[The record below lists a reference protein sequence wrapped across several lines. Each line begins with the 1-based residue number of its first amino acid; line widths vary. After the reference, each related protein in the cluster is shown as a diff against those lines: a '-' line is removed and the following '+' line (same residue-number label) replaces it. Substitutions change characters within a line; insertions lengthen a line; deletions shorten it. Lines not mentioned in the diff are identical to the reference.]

1 MRPARADT
9 RSKPERGR
17 DYGYSNARVR
27 GMRSRLLPS
36 SFYDSFMECPDLQAT
51 IRALSGTE
59 YGPDLESKIL
69 HGQTFGAVDE
79 ALKENMVRTYR
90 KVLRV
95 VNGEGRFIVSTLLG
109 RWDLFDIKT
118 IIRGKHM
125 HLPAEEIEESL
136 IAAGELTK
144 VDLDALTNQ
153 EDVRG
158 VVDTLYIW
166 GVPYGV
172 PLRAAMREY
181 VATNNLAGLE
191 LALDR
196 HYAEW
201 ASERLSNRRENYQ
214 LAERV
219 LAAQTDATNLVT
231 AFRLLKAD
239 MEGADKAALF
249 LPGGKDVS
257 IELFREL
264 TGLSDI
270 DEVLERLRRTPYGKS
285 LEAAA
290 LEYVESGSIAV
301 LERVLEDFVMRRA
314 LATSHVNPLG
324 AGVLISFVWAKQNE
338 VTNLRII
345 VKGSSVGMPPDRMR
359 RELIVV

>member
-1 MRPARADT
+1 
-9 RSKPERGR
+9 
-17 DYGYSNARVR
+17 
-27 GMRSRLLPS
+27 
-36 SFYDSFMECPDLQAT
+36 MECPDLQAT

-59 YGPDLESKIL
+59 YGPDLEAKII

-90 KVLRV
+90 KVLKV

-125 HLPAEEIEESL
+125 HLPPAEIEESL
-136 IAAGELTK
+136 IAAGDLTK
-144 VDLDALTNQ
+144 VDLAALTNQ
-153 EDVRG
+153 DDVRG

-166 GVPYGV
+166 GIPYGA
-172 PLRAAMREY
+172 PLRAEMPGY

-196 HYAEW
+196 HYAKW
-201 ASERLSNRRENYQ
+201 ASERLEGRRENYQ
-214 LAERV
+214 LAARV
-219 LAAQTDATNLVT
+219 FAAQMDSMNLVT

-239 MEGADKAALF
+239 MEGADKVALF
-249 LPGGKDVS
+249 LPGGKYVS
-257 IELFREL
+257 LELFREL

-270 DEVLERLRRTPYGKS
+270 DEVLERLRRTPYGQS

-290 LEYVESGSIAV
+290 LNYVESGSISI

-314 LATSHVNPLG
+314 LATSHVDPLG
-324 AGVLISFVWAKQNE
+324 AGVLISYLWAKQNE
-338 VTNLRII
+338 VTNLRIV
-345 VKGSSVGMPPDRMR
+345 VKGTSVGMPPDRMR
-359 RELIVV
+359 GELIVV